1 MVDGEGLTQEKEKKK
16 NENKPGKRQMLKP
29 NHTRKDQKKNLQ
41 ELQLHNLQPSV
52 VQIEQPENLIKHRV
66 RASDDL

>member
-1 MVDGEGLTQEKEKKK
+1 
-16 NENKPGKRQMLKP
+16 MLKP